1 MVLRRR
7 PPANGRGRGGSLAH
21 PGAVELPECDIVIV
35 AMRSRA
41 LDTAL
46 LTRRIDEI
54 ASESEA
60 LAVSLYDYEHAL
72 AWSYQGDRWSHA
84 ASTIKVAVLYALY
97 AAIDERR
104 FGPHRRLHVRN
115 RFTSALD
122 GAPFR
127 VSPSRDGN
135 SDVHAAL
142 GKTMRLSELA
152 THMITTSS
160 NLATNLLIDLV
171 GIDYARE
178 VLTRASIDGI
188 ELVRGVEDDAAFEA
202 GLSNRVTANGLVR
215 LFRSIYES
223 WGVTPL
229 ASSDM
234 LAILFQQQFR
244 SGIPAGLPAEA
255 REKARIANKTGE
267 ISIAAHDAGIVFVA
281 GRKPYVLAVLTEH
294 EPDSGKRM
302 APVARVSAAVYE
314 WLIAADPPAPEQC
327 A

>member
-1 MVLRRR
+1 
-7 PPANGRGRGGSLAH
+7 
-21 PGAVELPECDIVIV
+21 
-35 AMRSRA
+35 MRSRA
-41 LDTAL
+41 LDTTL
-46 LTRRIDEI
+46 LTQQIDAI
-54 ASESEA
+54 AAETESI
-60 LAVSLYDYEHAL
+60 AVALYDYEHAL
-72 AWSYQGDRWSHA
+72 AWSYQGERWSHA
-84 ASTIKVAVLYALY
+84 ASTIKVAVLYGLY

-115 RFTSALD
+115 RFASALD

-152 THMITTSS
+152 THMIATSS

-171 GIDYARE
+171 GIDYTKE
-178 VLTRASIDGI
+178 VLARASIDGI

-202 GLSNRVTANGLVR
+202 GINNRVTASGMVR
-215 LFRSIYES
+215 LFRAIYES
-223 WGVTPL
+223 WGVSPL
-229 ASSDM
+229 ATSDM
-234 LAILFQQQFR
+234 LDILHMQQFR
-244 SGIPAGLPAEA
+244 SGIPAGLPSAA
-255 REKARIANKTGE
+255 REKARIAHKTGE

-294 EPDSGKRM
+294 EPDSGKHM
-302 APVARVSAAVYE
+302 APVARVSSAVYE
-314 WLIAADPPAPEQC
+314 WLIAAHPPAPEQC